1 MGAFDQRPRFF
12 EGQYLS
18 AADLSAVVD
27 YLRGAQARQALGV
40 HTWGI
45 GLGLNL
51 IENPAPGAA
60 NRREVILQP
69 GWARDGFGRQLVVQQ
84 PTRLAESLFAAVPYN
99 ASIDGPGVP
108 GGPVGRLVKVWLACT
123 ETSGR
128 TPAPGFELCAAADS
142 SSRIEE
148 GFEFV
153 IGELPPA
160 QQRDPVVIGADTL
173 DALDALRR
181 FDATAAPLHDTSV
194 PHQSFPTGDKPPRWL
209 VPIGQ
214 VRWVA
219 GNGVLGYFVDRDLVI
234 TANVTEAI
242 RGFRR
247 YGGCVV
253 QNIEASDGAIVL
265 RDRRADP
272 ALPDRYAHLLGSGQA
287 DILAALHEDLVWVEG
302 GLRCEGDAKLAGG
315 RLLLRNVHGV
325 NEGNEL
331 YLARAGDG
339 SGLPGRR
346 ELRAVIGSSTQP
358 DNRFVVGPELA
369 APPGSQMPQLVVLSS
384 GRVGVNMFDPACT
397 LHARGDAIRL
407 EDSAGT
413 KRIELRSDGAG
424 VELRS
429 DTNRLY
435 LRSSGPAAQSN
446 NRVIINPTAATD
458 GRVGIG
464 VDDPQTGLDVHE
476 DSVGF
481 SLTGNGGRLV
491 LRGDNVAPPD
501 RIFLEASTLAG
512 GAPAPELRASGP
524 AGVNLPL
531 FSSYADTTYLR
542 GRLGVNEAAPAAET
556 QVHVRGPRIRLQSVD
571 GSRSVDLRADGGAV
585 DLQSN
590 TNDLYLRSTNPGAGV
605 PRNIVMNPYA
615 GDGNVGIGLDAPTEK
630 LHVRGRWLRVDGNTN
645 EQCVFGGDG
654 HDAVAVGTLNASVH
668 FADMRNTTVPWSIA
682 PADAAAW
689 LTVYC
694 RNVIEVSDARA
705 KTEVHSIRGA
715 LAQVAQLRGV
725 RYQWAAAGAR
735 AQDGERLGL
744 IAQEVQQVVP
754 QAVTSGERGAGISY
768 SSLVPLLIEAIK
780 ELREQVQGL
789 QTEVAALRG
798 GGEQAST
805 AAVAEPA
812 VKPAARP
819 PSPRRGKPAG

>member
-27 YLRGAQARQALGV
+27 YLRGAQARQALGA

-69 GWARDGFGRQLVVQQ
+69 GWARDGFCRQLVVQQ
-84 PTRLAESLFAAVPYN
+84 PTRLAESLFAALPYN
-99 ASIDGPGVP
+99 AAVDGGAA
-108 GGPVGRLVKVWLACT
+108 PVGRLVKVWLAYT
-123 ETSGR
+123 ETGGR
-128 TPAPGFELCAAADS
+128 LPAPGFEVCDLENGT
-142 SSRIEE
+142 SRIEE

-153 IGELPPA
+153 IGELPLA
-160 QQRDPVVIGADTL
+160 EQRDRTVIGAETI
-173 DALDALRR
+173 DALDALKV
-181 FDATAAPLHDTSV
+181 FNPTAPPLHDTSV
-194 PHQSFPTGDKPPRWL
+194 PHQTFPAGDKPPRWL
-209 VPIGQ
+209 VPVGQ

-219 GNGVLGYFVDRDLVI
+219 GNGVLGYFVDRYLVPS
-234 TANVTEAI
+234 ANVDASI

-265 RDRRADP
+265 RARGDDP
-272 ALPDRYAHLLGSGQA
+272 ATPHRFAHLLSAGQP
-287 DILAALHEDLVWVEG
+287 LATLLQDLVWVEG
-302 GLRCEGDAKLAGG
+302 GLRCEGDAKLAGS
-315 RLLLRNVHGV
+315 RLLLRNIDGL

-339 SGLPGRR
+339 SGLPGQR
-346 ELRAVIGSSTQP
+346 ELRAVIGSDART

-369 APPGSQMPQLVVLSS
+369 AAPAGRQAPQLVVLSS
-384 GRVGVNMFDPACT
+384 GRVGVNMFDPGCT

-407 EDSAGT
+407 EDGAGA
-413 KRIELRSDGAG
+413 KRIEMRSDGPG

-435 LRSSGPAAQSN
+435 LRSTGPAAQN
-446 NRVIINPTAATD
+446 NNCVIINPTPATD

-464 VDDPQTGLDVHE
+464 VDNPQTGLDVHE

-481 SLTGNGGRLV
+481 SLDRGNGGRLV
-491 LRGDNVAPPD
+491 LRSAADAASRDKV
-501 RIFLEASTLAG
+501 FLEASVPAG
-512 GAPAPELRASGP
+512 GTPAPELRATGP

-531 FSSYADTTYLR
+531 FSAYADTTYLR
-542 GRLGVNEAAPAAET
+542 GKLGVNQAVPAADT
-556 QVHVRGPRIRLQSVD
+556 QVHVRGTRIRLQSID

-590 TNDLYLRSTNPGAGV
+590 TNDLYLRSTNPGAGA
-605 PRNIVMNPYA
+605 PRNILMNPYA

-630 LHVRGRWLRVDGNTN
+630 LHVHGHWLRVDGTNN

-654 HDAVAVGTLNASVH
+654 HNAVTVGTLNPATL
-668 FADMRNTTVPWSIA
+668 FADMRNTTVPWGNA
-682 PADAAAW
+682 PADAGAW
-689 LTVYC
+689 LQVYC
-694 RNVIEVSDARA
+694 RSVIEVSDARA
-705 KTEVHSIRGA
+705 KTEVHTISGA

-725 RYQWAAAGAR
+725 RYQWAAEGAR

-744 IAQEVQQVVP
+744 IAQELQQVVP
-754 QAVTSGERGAGISY
+754 QAVTTGERGAGISY

-789 QTEVAALRG
+789 QAEVKALHG
-798 GGEQAST
+798 DT
-805 AAVAEPA
+805 AVEAPPT
-812 VKPAARP
+812 KPTP
-819 PSPRRGKPAG
+819 KRRGKQVS